1 MRLSIGVLLAVLLP
15 GALFAVNSALA
26 EEEAR
31 VMLQSTVT
39 GNQEQPKV
47 LYIVPW
53 QGPGGADHLR
63 QPLQPIVDDIMVGVD
78 RDEFRRELDYR
89 AAATKAPAQ

>member
-1 MRLSIGVLLAVLLP
+1 MRRLTLILIAVLLHQP
-15 GALFAVNSALA
+15 LLA
-26 EEEAR
+26 QEEAR
-31 VMLQSTVT
+31 VKLQSTVT

-63 QPLQPIVDDIMVGVD
+63 QSLQPMVDDILVGVD
-78 RDEFRRELDYR
+78 RDEFRRELEYR
-89 AAATKAPAQ
+89 AAAEPITP

>member
-1 MRLSIGVLLAVLLP
+1 MRWLTRALVAMLLQ
-15 GALFAVNSALA
+15 GALFSGASFA

-31 VMLQSTVT
+31 VILQSTVT

-53 QGPGGADHLR
+53 QAPGGADHLR
-63 QPLQPIVDDIMVGVD
+63 QPLQPIVDDILISVD
-78 RDEFRRELDYR
+78 RDEFRRELEYR
-89 AAATKAPAQ
+89 DALAAPAAP